1 MMAHQLKM
9 RGGGLLISRR
19 IFLLFCLFAAWLFAA
34 PAEGQLAQTNPTSTA
49 ACGLPTFS
57 RFTSAATVTTF
68 TMTADC
74 TFGNSQVVPG
84 GYYLWFQSGTF
95 TINGGGYR
103 IIGPTN
109 ALALRVQG
117 SSAVLNLNNVTI
129 RQAGAANN
137 SAVQVD
143 GGGTLNASSVT
154 FSNNANRST
163 LAVNGGTVAFT
174 NVQFLNSSA
183 ATATANQ
190 GTAMTIFSSGSVTIN
205 NGIFQNNSGQAAVIV
220 VTSSTLIFNGCLTFS
235 GNTNSS
241 GGAATNVTG
250 STVTDNNTGV
260 CTAGFMTPT
269 ATATSTATA
278 TPTATA
284 TSTATET
291 PGPGTPSA
299 TPASLPATA
308 APRSAERRSKDPPPD
323 RAPTATPQP
332 AYAASYVA
340 LQTDTGMTFEATYGL
355 DSGVHFRQLD
365 GGGIGVQSII
375 DAGPLAALDVYGY
388 VEQGVEVCFPQ
399 IGRVVFLDARTMPR
413 AITSP
418 PATVKNGMTCVYLNS
433 PGSLVLLPA
442 G

>member
-1 MMAHQLKM
+1 M
-9 RGGGLLISRR
+9 SRR

-163 LAVNGGTVAFT
+163 LAVNGGTVNFT

-250 STVTDNNTGV
+250 TTVTDNNTGA

-269 ATATSTATA
+269 ATATA
-278 TPTATA
+278 TPTP
-284 TSTATET
+284 T
-291 PGPGTPSA
+291 PTPRPDERRRKDP
-299 TPASLPATA
+299 TPAPTPTPT
-308 APRSAERRSKDPPPD
+308 PR
-323 RAPTATPQP
+323 P

-365 GGGIGVQSII
+365 GAGIGVPSII
-375 DAGPLAALDVYGY
+375 DAGYLAALDVYGY

-413 AITSP
+413 AITALD
-418 PATVKNGMTCVYLNS
+418 ATIRDGMTCVWLNS
-433 PGSLVLLPA
+433 PGSLVLLPS
-442 G
+442 

>member
-1 MMAHQLKM
+1 MNTHI
-9 RGGGLLISRR
+9 RNSTPPPPPPPHLLIKNALLCFLFLI
-19 IFLLFCLFAAWLFAA
+19 IFSAV
-34 PAEGQLAQTNPTSTA
+34 PVQSQLAQTNPTSTA

-68 TMTADC
+68 TMTSDC

-129 RQAGAANN
+129 RQAGASNN

-183 ATATANQ
+183 ATATSGQ

-205 NGIFQNNSGQAAVIV
+205 NGIFQNNSGQAAVITV
-220 VTSSTLIFNGCLTFS
+220 SSSTLIFNGCLTFS
-235 GNTNSS
+235 GNTNSG

-250 STVTDNNTGV
+250 STVTDNNTGA

-269 ATATSTATA
+269 ATATA
-278 TPTATA
+278 TPTP
-284 TSTATET
+284 T
-291 PGPGTPSA
+291 PTPR
-299 TPASLPATA
+299 PAK
-308 APRSAERRSKDPPPD
+308 RRSKDPPPG
-323 RAPTATPQP
+323 RTPTPTPRP

-355 DSGVHFRQLD
+355 ESGVHFRQLD
-365 GGGIGVQSII
+365 GAGIGVPSII
-375 DAGPLAALDVYGY
+375 DAGYLAALDVYGY

-413 AITSP
+413 AIT
-418 PATVKNGMTCVYLNS
+418 ALDANYRDGMTCVWLNS
-433 PGSLVLLPA
+433 PGSLVLLPS
-442 G
+442 